1 MIVLDTS
8 VFVDAIIPFRKD
20 RHELASGV
28 VALISEKGLE
38 LYEPKLLIVELSG
51 ILIRFKTIDT
61 VKEHIESILTFIN
74 ILNYHEL
81 HEISL
86 EVALSTGCR
95 AIDAFF
101 IACAKRTDSILISN
115 DELQVLNARKAG
127 VKSFY
132 LLKESETIRQ
142 ELGIL

>member
-74 ILNYHEL
+74 IFNYHEL
-81 HEISL
+81 HEISF

-95 AIDAFF
+95 AIDAE
-101 IACAKRTDSILISN
+101 ICSTWCDIIDNPSN
-115 DELQVLNARKAG
+115 SMRNPMCRCVSTSTNPNVITSNICTK
-127 VKSFY
+127 Y
-132 LLKESETIRQ
+132 
-142 ELGIL
+142 

>member
-28 VALISEKGLE
+28 IDLISEKGLE

-115 DELQVLNARKAG
+115 DELQVLNARRAG

-132 LLKESETIRQ
+132 LLKEFETIRQ
-142 ELGIL
+142 ELGIS